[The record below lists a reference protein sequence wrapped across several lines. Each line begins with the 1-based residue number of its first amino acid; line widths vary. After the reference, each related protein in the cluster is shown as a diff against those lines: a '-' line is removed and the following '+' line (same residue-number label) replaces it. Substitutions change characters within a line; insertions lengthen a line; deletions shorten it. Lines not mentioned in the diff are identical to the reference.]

1 MRKLTMVGITAAVVG
16 ASVIAGVSGMTS
28 RHADNITAA
37 SLISAS
43 SEVRNA
49 PADGTISEPG
59 TYRVG
64 NQDIRVTTTE
74 PVILVLC
81 GPEVASISASGPL
94 GLSLDEDVRLGS
106 LQTSGDVTL
115 VGRGDLYI
123 AETFS
128 AAHVS
133 TQTGQLVTHG
143 VPR

>member
-28 RHADNITAA
+28 RNAERITAA
-37 SLISAS
+37 SLISTS
-43 SEVRNA
+43 SEVSRA
-49 PADGTISEPG
+49 PANGIISQPG

-64 NQDIRVTTTE
+64 NQAIRVTTTE
-74 PVILVLC
+74 PVMLILC

-106 LQTSGDVTL
+106 LQTTGDVTL

-123 AETFS
+123 AETFN
-128 AAHVS
+128 AAHVA
-133 TQTGQLVTHG
+133 TQKGQLVTHG